1 MATVGQVVKTDDNKR
16 AIDLHLPFLNKE
28 RLYLIANKAKQ
39 PGDNQPNFKVLG
51 LYGEVGG
58 VWDKIST
65 NQKPYKSM
73 SIDSPFGLLSFAIF
87 ECEKQ
92 EQVKNGTKTHF
103 IVYSSPRPR
112 DNFESN
118 TAAQTNQSGKTDDNR
133 IPEIDID
140 EDEIPF

>member
-1 MATVGQVVKTDDNKR
+1 MAQVGQVILTEDKKR
-16 AIDLHLPFLNKE
+16 AIDIHLPFLNKE
-28 RLYLIANKAKQ
+28 RLYLVGNKAKQ
-39 PGDNQPNFKVLG
+39 PGDNQPNFKVYG

-58 VWDKIST
+58 VWDKISKKD
-65 NQKPYKSM
+65 KPYKSM
-73 SIDSPFGLLSFAIF
+73 SIDSPFGLLSFAIY

-92 EQVKNGTKTHF
+92 EQVKNGTKTHY

-118 TAAQTNQSGKTDDNR
+118 TAAQSNQSSKTDNNK

>member
-1 MATVGQVVKTDDNKR
+1 MAQVGQVILTEDKKR
-16 AIDLHLPFLNKE
+16 AIDIHLPFLNKE
-28 RLYLIANKAKQ
+28 RLYLVGNKAKQ
-39 PGDNQPNFKVLG
+39 AGDNQPNFKVYG

-58 VWDKIST
+58 VWDKISKKD
-65 NQKPYKSM
+65 KPYKSM
-73 SIDSPFGLLSFAIF
+73 SIDSPFGLLSFAIY

-92 EQVKNGTKTHF
+92 EQVKNGTKTHY

-118 TAAQTNQSGKTDDNR
+118 TAAQSNQSSKTDNNK

>member
-1 MATVGQVVKTDDNKR
+1 MATVGQVVLTDDKKR
-16 AIDLHLPFLNKE
+16 AIDIHLPFLNKE
-28 RLYLIANKAKQ
+28 RLYLVGNKAKRT
-39 PGDNQPNFKVLG
+39 GDNQPNFKVFG

-58 VWDKIST
+58 VWDKISEK
-65 NQKPYKSM
+65 QKPYKSM

-112 DNFESN
+112 DTFSDN
-118 TAAQTNQSGKTDDNR
+118 TAQSNQSSKTDDNKV
-133 IPEIDID
+133 PEIDIN

>member
-1 MATVGQVVKTDDNKR
+1 MATVGQVVLIDDKKR
-16 AIDLHLPFLNKE
+16 AIDIHLPFLNKE
-28 RLYLIANKAKQ
+28 RLYLVGNKAKQ
-39 PGDNQPNFKVLG
+39 PGDNQPNFKVFG

-58 VWDKIST
+58 VWDKISKRD
-65 NQKPYKSM
+65 KPYKSM
-73 SIDSPFGLLSFAIF
+73 SIDSPFGLLSFAIY

-103 IVYSSPRPR
+103 IVYSSPKPR

-118 TAAQTNQSGKTDDNR
+118 TASQSNQSSKTDNNTV
-133 IPEIDID
+133 PEIEID

>member
-1 MATVGQVVKTDDNKR
+1 MAQVGQVILTEDKKR
-16 AIDLHLPFLNKE
+16 AIDIHLPFLNKE

-39 PGDNQPNFKVLG
+39 PSDNQPNFKVYG

-58 VWDKIST
+58 VWDKISKKD
-65 NQKPYKSM
+65 KPYKSM
-73 SIDSPFGLLSFAIF
+73 SIDSPFGLLSFAIY

-140 EDEIPF
+140 EDKIPF